1 MRGEDRI
8 NADRATNTSKP
19 RELLLCEPYDMCG
32 VGRIEMCFQQLRV
45 KKASHSE
52 KFWPTRKDKSRSTL
66 SGARSQKLS

>member
-32 VGRIEMCFQQLRV
+32 VGRIEMCF
-45 KKASHSE
+45 
-52 KFWPTRKDKSRSTL
+52 
-66 SGARSQKLS
+66 